1 MSRRPE
7 SIPRQARSR
16 RRPPDRLMPVP
27 ETERAVQLA
36 YRALSS
42 RDRTVAEIRA
52 WLGRKRVAPEAIEH
66 AVRELSAAG
75 FLDDLRF
82 AERYAE
88 DKRSLD
94 LWGAERIRRDLLRR
108 GVPAGTVEL
117 AEGAREREDELAAA
131 LRLLEE
137 RVAPPAD
144 DRERDKAWQ
153 LLIRKGYEPD
163 LAYDAVRA
171 HGARRAA

>member
-1 MSRRPE
+1 M
-7 SIPRQARSR
+7 
-16 RRPPDRLMPVP
+16 
-27 ETERAVQLA
+27 QLA

-42 RDRTVAEIRA
+42 RDRTVAEMRA
-52 WLGRKRVAPEAIEH
+52 WLERKRVAPEAIEH
-66 AVRELSAAG
+66 AVRELREAG
-75 FLDDLRF
+75 LLDDARF

-94 LWGAERIRRDLLRR
+94 QWGAERIQRDLLRR
-108 GVPAGTVEL
+108 GIPAEIAAGV
-117 AEGAREREDELAAA
+117 AASRERDLEAAIH
-131 LRLLEE
+131 LLGE

-144 DRERDKAWQ
+144 DRERDKAWR
-153 LLIRKGYEPD
+153 LLIRKGYEPQ

>member
-1 MSRRPE
+1 
-7 SIPRQARSR
+7 
-16 RRPPDRLMPVP
+16 MPLP

-42 RDRTVAEIRA
+42 RDRTVVEMRT
-52 WLGRKRVAPEAIEH
+52 WLERKRVAPEAIEH
-66 AVRELSAAG
+66 AVQELAAAG
-75 FLDDLRF
+75 FLDDARF

-94 LWGAERIRRDLLRR
+94 QWGAERIRLDLLRR
-108 GVPAGTVEL
+108 GVSQAIVDRIEAGRDRDAEL
-117 AEGAREREDELAAA
+117 EAA
-131 LRLLEE
+131 LELLVE
-137 RVAPPAD
+137 RVAPPAN
-144 DRERDKAWQ
+144 DRERDKAWR
-153 LLIRKGYEPD
+153 LLVRKGYEPD

>member
-1 MSRRPE
+1 
-7 SIPRQARSR
+7 
-16 RRPPDRLMPVP
+16 MPVP

-42 RDRTVAEIRA
+42 RDRTVAELRT
-52 WLGRKRVAPEAIEH
+52 WLERKRVAPEAIEQ
-66 AVRELSAAG
+66 AVSELSAAG

-82 AERYAE
+82 AQRYAE

-94 LWGAERIRRDLLRR
+94 RWGAERIRRDLLRR
-108 GVPAGTVEL
+108 GVPAGTVER
-117 AEGAREREDELAAA
+117 AEGGREREDELAAA
-131 LRLLEE
+131 LQLLGE